1 VSTSLLSGPSCRSI
15 QRSGRRRL
23 ACAPRLVE
31 SAMTR
36 PSRRALNQEVGRLR
50 GHCSAVVQDIA
61 APCSGS
67 RERLLRLRG
76 RSALGCRYRPR
87 DPRCSPAGAVGT
99 PMYLS
104 LGIVASAPKR
114 YSSGMGSAAA
124 GYRPRAPEHGALH
137 TVVRTHLE
145 AFLREAA
152 EQADGAGLPR
162 FVEDEF
168 RDFLTVS
175 VSRAA
180 RASTSCRWSVKHSA
194 PLPYELE
201 NAGTEAMCQ
210 EPAARTCT
218 GPGRRGDSF

>member
-1 VSTSLLSGPSCRSI
+1 LSF
-15 QRSGRRRL
+15 
-23 ACAPRLVE
+23 
-31 SAMTR
+31 
-36 PSRRALNQEVGRLR
+36 
-50 GHCSAVVQDIA
+50 
-61 APCSGS
+61 
-67 RERLLRLRG
+67 
-76 RSALGCRYRPR
+76 LG
-87 DPRCSPAGAVGT
+87 GVGT

-168 RDFLTVS
+168 RDFLTCGIL
-175 VSRAA
+175 AHGFA
-180 RASTSCRWSVKHSA
+180 RLRCDGCGLDHLLPFSCK
-194 PLPYELE
+194 
-201 NAGTEAMCQ
+201 
-210 EPAARTCT
+210 
-218 GPGRRGDSF
+218 GRGFCPS